1 MEYIIEKFKKVKKL
15 SNEEKANIAK
25 RIVTDFKTYNDSRQ
39 SNLSMANEL
48 IKEIFFKKDLSK
60 ITDKNKKW
68 KAKVKM
74 CKIFMYY
81 QTFKAFIWK
90 NTYSGIN
97 SMFDVSGESLEAD
110 NNSNK
115 QKAMLVDILEKM
127 EYPQI
132 CDTVIDNALIYGELV
147 SFTTWRTRKEEYR
160 RPINFF
166 EILFRNDIKNLPKI
180 IEAKS
185 KGQNFY
191 IDEKIVYDN
200 PYIIPV
206 NPADFVFD
214 VTQADDFDN
223 CPKINRTWRTPDDI
237 INNKCY
243 EITPEI
249 ARELRGMVSK
259 EPDSSDL
266 LNQSKDSLLDKHKNG
281 STVEVL
287 EHWGNFTLPSGE
299 VLRNW
304 HAVVVGGKYLVRFEK
319 NKFVI
324 NPFSFGAFLQD
335 PETKRGISPL
345 YSVLDLA
352 HVQENLL
359 NKTVDMQSLSEN
371 PPLLCPKDFFDDD
384 DVELYPGKIITYD
397 PQLYTSSSIQPMT
410 FQSNIFINDITFLSD
425 LMSEISGIFPN
436 MMGAEENRTKTATEI
451 NVKTQGQTTRLSMV
465 LDVINQYFIIPTVKN
480 VAKLCA
486 NFKFGTE
493 QIFLNKDNNPE
504 NVVITDEV
512 RQAEY
517 RYTYSDRNSM
527 TERFSF
533 ADMVILAVERFANHI
548 PLNVQSI
555 FVWYMEQK
563 GVENPERFLQPMEQM
578 PMEVQ
583 QILMQNPAVQEMIN
597 QVQQEKEKQKV
608 ANPSPIEIP
617 REGVNISSEFGIPTT
632 PLIEKPESKMQIYE

>member
-1 MEYIIEKFKKVKKL
+1 MEYIVEKYNKTKKL
-15 SNEEKANIAK
+15 SPEEKLHIAK
-25 RIVTDFKTYNDSRQ
+25 CIVNDFKTYNDAR
-39 SNLSMANEL
+39 SNILSFASEL
-48 IKEIFFKKDLSK
+48 ISEIFFKKDFSK
-60 ITDKNKKW
+60 ETDKNKKW

-74 CKIFMYY
+74 CKLFMFY

-127 EYPQI
+127 DYSHI
-132 CDTVIDNALIYGELV
+132 CDIVIDNALLYGELIT
-147 SFTTWRTRKEEYR
+147 FTTWKTRKEEYR

-166 EILFRNDIKNLPKI
+166 EILFQQDLKKLPKI
-180 IEAKS
+180 LEAKT
-185 KGQNFY
+185 KGRNFY
-191 IDEKIVYDN
+191 IDERVIYDN
-200 PYIIPV
+200 PYVIPV

-214 VTQADDFDN
+214 VSQSDDFDN
-223 CPKINRTWRTPDDI
+223 CPKIYRTWRTPEDI
-237 INNKCY
+237 INNECY
-243 EITPEI
+243 EITFDI
-249 ARELRGMVSK
+249 ANDLRNMISREPDVSDLADQSK
-259 EPDSSDL
+259 EALVNND
-266 LNQSKDSLLDKHKNG
+266 KNG
-281 STVEVL
+281 STIEVL
-287 EHWGNFTLPSGE
+287 EHWGNFTMPDGT

-319 NKFVI
+319 NNFVI
-324 NPFSFGAFLQD
+324 NPFTFGTFLQE

-352 HVQENLL
+352 HIQEDLL
-359 NKTVDMQSLSEN
+359 NKTVNMQSLTEN

-384 DVELYPGKIITYD
+384 DIELYPGKIITYD
-397 PQLYTSSSIQPMT
+397 PQLYTSSSIQPMK
-410 FQSNIFINDITFLSD
+410 FQSNIFVNDITFLSD
-425 LMSEISGIFPN
+425 LMSEICGIFPN
-436 MMGAEENRTKTATEI
+436 MIGAEEKGDKTATEI
-451 NVKTQGQTTRLSMV
+451 SVKSQGQTTRLSMV
-465 LDVINQYFIIPTVKN
+465 LDIINQYFIIPTVKN

-493 QIFLNKDNNPE
+493 HVFLNKDNNPE

-512 RQAEY
+512 RQGEY

-548 PLNVQSI
+548 PLNVQSV

-563 GVENPERFLQPMEQM
+563 GIENPERFLQSGQEIP
-578 PMEVQ
+578 PEVQ
-583 QILMQNPAVQEMIN
+583 QILLQNPAVQELIN
-597 QVQQEKEKQKV
+597 NIQAQK
-608 ANPSPIEIP
+608 ANTKPDIPDSAEIP
-617 REGVNISSEFGIPTT
+617 RNT
-632 PLIEKPESKMQIYE
+632 PESKMQIYE